1 MLIVFKWLFGVCA
14 FCPLQF
20 YYVRWSEAK
29 WKFMEI
35 GQRYKSI
42 RTNTIAVSADL
53 NHLADMGGIVG
64 ARHLPTC
71 KPMCLSKWEKTNPL
85 NFFYIICGT
94 WRDAELRNCALYNIL
109 HNIWKRRPSSKEMW
123 WWWWVGWQGVVIV
136 RKCCSCCPGHFN
148 FIRDYKVWWALLS

>member
-1 MLIVFKWLFGVCA
+1 MAFRCLCVLPPSILLCA
-14 FCPLQF
+14 
-20 YYVRWSEAK
+20 VERGKVKIHGDWSEVQINK
-29 WKFMEI
+29 DKYN
-35 GQRYKSI
+35 RC
-42 RTNTIAVSADL
+42 VSWPESPGWY
-53 NHLADMGGIVG
+53 GGNSW
-64 ARHLPTC
+64 RKTPTC

-109 HNIWKRRPSSKEMW
+109 HNIWKRSPSSKEMW

-148 FIRDYKVWWALLS
+148 FIRDYKVWRAPLS